1 MFVSPPGTLP
11 PVAIFLTIFT
21 DIILP
26 VLVMVGL
33 GAALQKVKPLDI
45 NTLSK
50 VTVWLLVPSFLFVRV
65 YESDLTWQQI
75 GGVSLALLMPMIA
88 VGLVLYA
95 ILKKMALPT
104 AAMSAIIMSA
114 VVVNAGNF
122 GIPVAQLTY
131 TPTAASAPAPA
142 ASPPAPLLSFPGMTP
157 QDGIAVQALC
167 VLISNLT
174 LWCFGYIAM
183 SIAKGDSIARGILGY
198 FKLPMIYATVLAFV
212 LRDTGATLPKVISFP
227 LHLLTDATVPIMLI
241 TLGAQLAR
249 SARWPS
255 WKMVLPVAAIKLLVM
270 PLITFPIALAL
281 GMWPWPGAQLVIS
294 AAGPAAVNVLFITLE
309 LGGDSE
315 LAADCVFWSTVLCA
329 ATVTVVIAVVSMAGG

>member
-1 MFVSPPGTLP
+1 
-11 PVAIFLTIFT
+11 
-21 DIILP
+21 
-26 VLVMVGL
+26 MVGL
-33 GAALQKVKPLDI
+33 GSALQKVKPLDI

-50 VTVWLLVPSFLFVRV
+50 VTVWLLVPAFLFVRV

-75 GGVSLALLMPMIA
+75 GGVSLALLGPMIVVA
-88 VGLVLYA
+88 LILYA
-95 ILKKMALPT
+95 ILKKLAVPM

-131 TPTAASAPAPA
+131 STPPGDTGL
-142 ASPPAPLLSFPGMTP
+142 PLLSFPGMMP
-157 QDGIAVQALC
+157 KDGIAVQALC

-174 LWCFGYIAM
+174 LWCFGFIAM

-212 LRDTGATLPKVISFP
+212 LRDTGTTLPKVISFP

-270 PLITFPIALAL
+270 PLITFPLALAL

-309 LGGDSE
+309 LEGDSE

-329 ATVTVVIAVVSMAGG
+329 ATVTVAIAVVSMAG